1 MEITTSPANYLKQGF
16 ETDVLQPHNSFVY
29 VVEMLYNG
37 FELERINSSAFPN
50 QNFEGK
56 QIRFIFEDDVKEIFF
71 GKEYQVEVRKEND
84 HLGNLN
90 IIVTD
95 IVKR

>member
-1 MEITTSPANYLKQGF
+1 MEITSAPATYLKQGF

-56 QIRFIFEDDVKEIFF
+56 QIRFIFPDDVTEVLF
-71 GKEYQVEVRKEND
+71 GAEYQVEVRKENESI
-84 HLGNLN
+84 GNLN

-95 IVKR
+95 IVKK